1 MKNDKKPNPVI
12 AKAQVSPRPARD
24 TERRESLAHRKIDR
38 LERDRERHPHTPTL
52 ARQWAD
58 PADTAALAAAHQRLV
73 DVCEPAQASPIIR
86 DERTMAEAVAEIR
99 TRGPQPPLDYVQER
113 ELLHPAPAQRA
124 ALPVL
129 LAIVFLAGVLVG
141 MGL

>member
-99 TRGPQPPLDYVQER
+99 SRNRSRNRRSPNRNRNSHRSLNTNPIPRPTPS
-113 ELLHPAPAQRA
+113 PA
-124 ALPVL
+124 
-129 LAIVFLAGVLVG
+129 I
-141 MGL
+141 